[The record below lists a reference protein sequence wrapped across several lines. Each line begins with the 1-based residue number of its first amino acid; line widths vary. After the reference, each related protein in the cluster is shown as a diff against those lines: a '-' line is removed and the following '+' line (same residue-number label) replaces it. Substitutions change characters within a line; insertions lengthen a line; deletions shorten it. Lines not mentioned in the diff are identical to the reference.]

1 MPSPA
6 KATPPPQ
13 QVLEINL
20 ISAQGLKPPA
30 SPRRRLQTYA
40 LTWIHSDTKLRTRVD
55 KIGGENPTWN
65 DKFLFRV
72 TPEFLA
78 SETSGVCVAI
88 YAVGTFRDHLIGTVR
103 FLISNILC
111 SSDAASDASS
121 SAAEP
126 VARTTPCFSAVQIR
140 RPSGRFHGV
149 MNIGAM
155 VIEGSEFPALT
166 KNKISA
172 IGYRDLMGEKIKLN
186 RRKTEPEREP
196 KPKKSAIATAIADE
210 VVAVASSESCEN
222 SFTDSTEGAE
232 STSTTTSSSTSSPR
246 TTTTALKEWNGVRE
260 LAGNKGLTASGFL
273 CCLVAHRSGPLSPTN
288 TTIER

>member
-6 KATPPPQ
+6 KTTTPPQ

-55 KIGGENPTWN
+55 KVGGENPTWN

-72 TPEFLA
+72 TPEFLS

-103 FLISNILC
+103 FLVSNIL
-111 SSDAASDASS
+111 SS
-121 SAAEP
+121 SAASEP
-126 VARTTPCFSAVQIR
+126 VTRTTPCFSAVQIR

-155 VIEGSEFPALT
+155 VIEGSEFPALAR
-166 KNKISA
+166 NKISA
-172 IGYRDLMGEKIKLN
+172 IGYRDLMGEKIQLN
-186 RRKTEPEREP
+186 RRKTEPEREA
-196 KPKKSAIATAIADE
+196 KPKKCAIATAIADE

-232 STSTTTSSSTSSPR
+232 STSTSSTSSPR
-246 TTTTALKEWNGVRE
+246 TTAAAAALKEWNGVRE

-273 CCLVAHRSGPLSPTN
+273 CCLVAHRSGPFSPTN